1 MSGSMTDFHHPSPEG
16 NHLMSL
22 SSFDADGQG
31 ELWIP
36 TEQIARSPGHP
47 FYIKL
52 NQVLRQEQFDRW
64 IESLCAPYYKAGG
77 RPSIPLGVYFRML
90 LIGYF
95 EGIDS
100 QRGIAWRCADSMSLR
115 EFLGLELTRR
125 APDHSSLTRIRQRL
139 PLAVHEQMFAMVLEI
154 GQKRGLLRG
163 KTILVDSTTL
173 EANAAMR
180 SIVRKD
186 TGEDWTQYLTRLAQ
200 ADGIEEPT
208 AHDLARYD
216 QQRTDKK
223 VSNEQ
228 WQSRTD
234 PEARIA
240 KMKDGTTHLAYKAE
254 HAVDMDSGLIVAAAI
269 EPAAGAPDNE
279 TIKARA
285 IDAQANLIRAGSAQA
300 VEEAV
305 GDKGYHKT
313 ESLEWLAEAGI
324 RTYIPEKKERGKRR
338 WKNWTASQNQ
348 AYRANRRRT
357 RGVRGRRLLR
367 RRGELVERS
376 FAHVCETG
384 GARRAWL
391 RGMEEISKYYHLRA
405 LAFNLGVLLRSL
417 FGIGKPRVLQGG
429 MDRLGGAILS
439 ILRPWA
445 TSMRGFF
452 THLAEFAARIVVAIV
467 NSARCVTSS
476 RRHQKRYYSTG
487 C

>member
-1 MSGSMTDFHHPSPEG
+1 
-16 NHLMSL
+16 MSL

-47 FYIKL
+47 FYVKL
-52 NQVLRQEQFDRW
+52 NRVLRQEQFDRR
-64 IESLCAPYYKAGG
+64 IETLCAPYYKAGG
-77 RPSIPLGVYFRML
+77 RPSIALGVYFRML

-100 QRGIAWRCADSMSLR
+100 QRGIAWRCADSLALR
-115 EFLGLELTRR
+115 EFLGLKLTQR

-154 GQKRGLLRG
+154 GHKRGLLRG

-186 TGEDWTQYLTRLAQ
+186 TGEDWTQYLTRLAK
-200 ADGIEEPT
+200 ADGIAEPT
-208 AHDLARYD
+208 AEDLARYD
-216 QQRTDKK
+216 QKRKDKK
-223 VSNEQ
+223 VGNEE

-254 HAVDMDSGLIVAAAI
+254 HAVDVDSGLIVAAAI
-269 EPAAGAPDNE
+269 EPAAGAPDHE
-279 TIKARA
+279 TIKGRA
-285 IDAQANLIRAGSAQA
+285 IDAQANLLRAGSEQA

-305 GDKGYHKT
+305 ADKGYHKT
-313 ESLEWLAEAGI
+313 ESLAWLAGAGI

-348 AYRANRRRT
+348 AYRANRRRV

-391 RGMEEISKYYHLRA
+391 RGAEEIAKYYQLRA
-405 LAFNLGVLLRSL
+405 LAFNLGIILRRL

-429 MDRLGGAILS
+429 MERRRAAIFALWRAWRALWRAFTAP
-439 ILRPWA
+439 LR
-445 TSMRGFF
+445 RFF
-452 THLAEFAARIVVAIV
+452 VPIAEITNFIVRTIFQI
-467 NSARCVTSS
+467 VTSS
-476 RRHQKRYYSTG
+476 RFMISSKRPERSDNSTG

>member
-1 MSGSMTDFHHPSPEG
+1 
-16 NHLMSL
+16 MSL
-22 SSFDADGQG
+22 SNFDDDGQS
-31 ELWIP
+31 EMWIP

-47 FYIKL
+47 FYVKL
-52 NQVLRQEQFDRW
+52 SRVLRQEQFDRR
-64 IESLCAPYYKAGG
+64 IEALCAPYYKHGG

-115 EFLGLELTRR
+115 DFLGLDLTQRW
-125 APDHSSLTRIRQRL
+125 PDHSSLTRIRQRL
-139 PLAVHEQMFAMVLEI
+139 PLEVHEQMFALVLEI

-180 SIVRKD
+180 SIVRQD
-186 TGEDWTQYLTRLAQ
+186 TGEDWTQYLRRLAK
-200 ADGIEEPT
+200 ADGIAEPT
-208 AHDLARYD
+208 AEDLARYD
-216 QQRTDKK
+216 QQRQDKK
-223 VSNEQ
+223 VGNQ
-228 WQSRTD
+228 DWQSRTD

-240 KMKDGTTHLAYKAE
+240 KMKDGTTDLAYKAE
-254 HAVDMDSGLIVAAAI
+254 HAVDVDSGLIVAAAI
-269 EPAAGAPDNE
+269 EPAAGAPDHE
-279 TIKARA
+279 TIKSRV
-285 IDAQANLIRAGSAQA
+285 IDAQANLLRAGSAQA

-313 ESLEWLAEAGI
+313 ESLEWLAEAGV
-324 RTYIPEKKERGKRR
+324 RTYIPEKKERGRRR
-338 WKNWTASQNQ
+338 WNNWTEKQNRV
-348 AYRANRRRT
+348 YRANRRRV

-391 RGMEEISKYYHLRA
+391 RGAEEIAKYYHLRA
-405 LAFNLGVLLRSL
+405 LAFNLGIILRAL
-417 FGIGKPRVLQGG
+417 FGIGKPRVLQEG
-429 MDRLGGAILS
+429 MERRRAVIFALWRAWMTF
-439 ILRPWA
+439 LRALMA
-445 TSMRGFF
+445 TRRRFF
-452 THLAEFAARIVVAIV
+452 ALRVEIANSAVRIFSAIV
-467 NSARCVTSS
+467 AVARFMISS
-476 RRHQKRYYSTG
+476 KRPEKSHNSTG